1 MNLKKTLTNKVQ
13 TSLLRKK
20 FKVNSVFNFNF
31 FEDILYQLIKKRE
44 TINFIQIGANDG
56 KRFDPIH
63 EFIKYNPNNIKGIV
77 IEPVK
82 DYYQQ
87 LVKTYANY
95 SNIKPLNFAIHN
107 KLKETKIYKVGKQF
121 ESKVPEFALGIAS
134 FDKDHHKKTNIPS
147 NFIVTETVNCKQ
159 LKEIIAEHKIDH
171 LDILLLD
178 TEGYDYE
185 ILNNIN
191 FDEVNPSL
199 IRFEHG
205 LASGTMQKDQ
215 FEKLKQLLNNNDYQL
230 VVDAADVTA
239 IKTMLLY
246 E

>member
-1 MNLKKTLTNKVQ
+1 MKVKKSIKNKVKDQ
-13 TSLLRKK
+13 LLKRK
-20 FKVNSVFNFNF
+20 FKVNNVFNFNF
-31 FEDILYQLIKKRE
+31 FEDVLYQLIKKKN
-44 TINFIQIGANDG
+44 TVSFIQIGANDG
-56 KRFDPIH
+56 KRFDPIY
-63 EFIKYNPNNIKGIV
+63 EFIKYNANKIQGFV

-87 LVKTYANY
+87 LEITYKDFPLV
-95 SNIKPLNFAIHN
+95 KPLHYAIHN
-107 KLKETKIYKVGKQF
+107 NLKETVIYKVGKQF
-121 ESKVPEFALGIAS
+121 ESEVPEFALGIAS

-147 NFIVTETVNCKQ
+147 KFIVTESVKCKSLQ
-159 LKEIIAEHKIDH
+159 EIIKEHKIEG

-185 ILNNIN
+185 ILTNIN
-191 FDEVNPSL
+191 FDEISPSV

-205 LASGTMQKDQ
+205 LASGTMQNKQ
-215 FEKLKQLLNNNDYQL
+215 FEKLKQLLNYNDYQL
-230 VVDAADVTA
+230 IVDASDVTA